1 MKKNYEITALLQ
13 SQKLKQYVQELPS
26 FCQDYFK
33 GIEEKNNLST
43 RIGYAINLKS
53 FFSYIIEHTDNY
65 KDISIKEFPFD
76 GLRKIKAQDIED
88 YLQYLMLYKNESEKS
103 VTNHE
108 SSRSRHLSAL
118 RSLYQYFNRCGQ
130 LEVNPAIMVETPKVP
145 LKQIEILHDQD
156 ITLLLRGIRNGEG
169 LSPKARSRYYRTW
182 FRDIAI
188 ITVFLDT
195 GIRLSEL
202 IHLDISDIYYE
213 GNLDYSIQK
222 MDLIAEHYDLK
233 MPPLMPRRGATERL
247 EKWKNECRN
256 CFDQIAASAKDIFP
270 SLAYLSIEKKDD
282 EQDTLYISYRTL
294 GVLIPYILYF
304 RPSLLSHKND
314 EDDALFL
321 SMTGDRIAKTSIEE
335 MMDKHSMRYL
345 KQHLNPQKLRDTR
358 GNFVLRET
366 GDLALSSEVLRHKN
380 ISTMKRHYQMTN
392 EEKKRAIALKT
403 QR

>member
-1 MKKNYEITALLQ
+1 
-13 SQKLKQYVQELPS
+13 
-26 FCQDYFK
+26 
-33 GIEEKNNLST
+33 
-43 RIGYAINLKS
+43 
-53 FFSYIIEHTDNY
+53 
-65 KDISIKEFPFD
+65 
-76 GLRKIKAQDIED
+76 
-88 YLQYLMLYKNESEKS
+88 
-103 VTNHE
+103 
-108 SSRSRHLSAL
+108 
-118 RSLYQYFNRCGQ
+118 
-130 LEVNPAIMVETPKVP
+130 
-145 LKQIEILHDQD
+145 
-156 ITLLLRGIRNGEG
+156 
-169 LSPKARSRYYRTW
+169 
-182 FRDIAI
+182 
-188 ITVFLDT
+188 
-195 GIRLSEL
+195 
-202 IHLDISDIYYE
+202 
-213 GNLDYSIQK
+213 

-256 CFDQIAASAKDIFP
+256 CFDQIAASAEDIFP

-282 EQDTLYISYRTL
+282 EQDTLYISHRTL

-366 GDLALSSEVLRHKN
+366 GDLALASEVLRHKN
-380 ISTMKRHYQMTN
+380 ISTMKRHYQLTN